1 MYIYSYVYMYVSV
14 GPPSSFG
21 PNLLSPSET
30 QCVDV
35 KAVGAARNGRRIRWS
50 FRQCCAA
57 SAWCMFKQCC
67 KAWVSQKDIGY

>member
-14 GPPSSFG
+14 GPPSSVG

-35 KAVGAARNGRRIRWS
+35 KAVGAARNGRLPTNSGFYPNQR
-50 FRQCCAA
+50 
-57 SAWCMFKQCC
+57 
-67 KAWVSQKDIGY
+67 